1 MEYSLPEMAD
11 FLRSLIIVGVGGAA
25 GGLLRLWVVDLL
37 APRWVAA
44 VFLCNVVGSFLFA
57 LYVDLSK
64 TPRPNFKK
72 FHTVGLCGGLT
83 TFSTFAFQ
91 VGGLAKGGDWLGAG
105 CLFFG
110 TFAACLAA
118 AYFSGFCAK
127 FLFCGK
133 AGGR

>member
-1 MEYSLPEMAD
+1 M
-11 FLRSLIIVGVGGAA
+11 
-25 GGLLRLWVVDLL
+25 
-37 APRWVAA
+37 
-44 VFLCNVVGSFLFA
+44 

-64 TPRPNFKK
+64 TPRPSFKK

-91 VGGLAKGGDWLGAG
+91 VGGLAKGGDWLGAV

-118 AYFSGFCAK
+118 AYLSGFCAK
-127 FLFCGK
+127 LLFCGK